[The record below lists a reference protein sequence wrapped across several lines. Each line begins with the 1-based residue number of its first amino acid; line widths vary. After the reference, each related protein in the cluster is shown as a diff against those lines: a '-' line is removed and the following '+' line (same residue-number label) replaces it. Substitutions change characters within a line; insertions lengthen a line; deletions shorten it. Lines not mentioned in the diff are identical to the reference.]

1 MCFGVVY
8 CKQKKDMRPYGEKEI
23 PKGYTK
29 LTIRV
34 SVCILAILLSLFVF
48 SQLYNP
54 IELEIKRYLR
64 PLINDPSNF
73 ELVSVEKVD
82 EISNDSILGYYVTY
96 RGTNYFGGVILQ
108 DMIVYATPKNKIIRH
123 ID

>member
-1 MCFGVVY
+1 
-8 CKQKKDMRPYGEKEI
+8 MRPYGEKEI
-23 PKGYTK
+23 TKEYTK

-73 ELVSVEKVD
+73 KIVSVEKVD
-82 EISNDSILGYYVTY
+82 EISNDSIVGYYVTF
-96 RGTNYFGGVILQ
+96 RGTNYFGGIILQ
-108 DMIVYATPKNKIIRH
+108 DMIVYATPKNKIIDH
-123 ID
+123 EN

>member
-1 MCFGVVY
+1 
-8 CKQKKDMRPYGEKEI
+8 MRPYGEKEI
-23 PKGYTK
+23 TQSYTK

-73 ELVSVEKVD
+73 KIVSVEKVD

-123 ID
+123 DD

>member
-1 MCFGVVY
+1 
-8 CKQKKDMRPYGEKEI
+8 MRPYGEKEI
-23 PKGYTK
+23 TKEYTK

-64 PLINDPSNF
+64 PLMNDPSSLEIVN
-73 ELVSVEKVD
+73 VEK
-82 EISNDSILGYYVTY
+82 INLMSNDSIYVYDVTF
-96 RGTNYFGGVILQ
+96 RGANYFGAIVLQ
-108 DMIVYATPKNKIIRH
+108 NVTVYSTNKNKIIDH
-123 ID
+123 EY